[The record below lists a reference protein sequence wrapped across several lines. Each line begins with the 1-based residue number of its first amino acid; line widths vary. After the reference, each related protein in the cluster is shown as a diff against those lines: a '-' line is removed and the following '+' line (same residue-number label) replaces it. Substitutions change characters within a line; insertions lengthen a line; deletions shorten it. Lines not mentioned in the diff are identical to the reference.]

1 MTARGPSTETQSVF
15 RLVIHPEQF
24 GARADQM
31 LSKRTSA
38 AVSILIAIIAGAL
51 VLSTTGV
58 SDSSRPI
65 SLLIG
70 ASLGF
75 AFERGRFC
83 FFCLFRDATES
94 RHTRPLLSVVTAIA
108 VGAIGYAVM
117 FGLYLP
123 NSKGE
128 GLPPGAHIAPV
139 SFPLIVGAAAFG
151 LGMVLS
157 GACVSGHLYR
167 IGQGYLRAIPALV
180 GCLVGFGLGFF
191 TWNKLFLEQ
200 VSESPVLWLPR
211 WLGYSGS
218 LALVLF
224 VLAVVAIFLL
234 KVNRQP
240 VDEPIQQAT
249 PSQKVGDQINDVLF
263 IRRWSPVATGTIV
276 GLIGVVAYIRTTPLG
291 VTSQLS
297 SISRSVLDSRGLLPE
312 VLHGI
317 DMMRGCVAT
326 VTSTVT
332 NNGWLVI
339 GFVAASLAAAI
350 GGGRFKVQIPTL
362 GNSATALI
370 GGVLLGW
377 GSLTAL
383 GCTVGVLLSGTQAFA
398 VSGFVFLIVVYAVVT
413 LGVRLKLH
421 RLFGA

>member
-1 MTARGPSTETQSVF
+1 
-15 RLVIHPEQF
+15 
-24 GARADQM
+24 M
-31 LSKRTSA
+31 LSKRTSVA
-38 AVSILIAIIAGAL
+38 SLILLAIIAAAV
-51 VLSTTGV
+51 VLSASSV

-75 AFERGRFC
+75 VFERGRFC

-139 SFPLIVGAAAFG
+139 SLPLIVGAAAFG
-151 LGMVLS
+151 FGMVLS
-157 GACVSGHLYR
+157 GACISGHLYR
-167 IGQGYLRAIPALV
+167 IGQGYLRAIPALI
-180 GCLVGFGLGFF
+180 GSLIGFGLGFF
-191 TWNKLFLEQ
+191 SWNTLFLEQ

-234 KVNRQP
+234 RVNRQP
-240 VDEPIQQAT
+240 IDEPIQE
-249 PSQKVGDQINDVLF
+249 PLRSQKVGEQIIDLLF
-263 IRRWSPVATGTIV
+263 TRRWTPVATGTLV

-297 SISRSVLDSRGLLPE
+297 SISRSVLDSRQLLPE

-326 VTSTVT
+326 VSSTIT

-339 GFVAASLAAAI
+339 GFVVASLAAAI
-350 GGGRFKVQIPTL
+350 GGGRFKLQVPTL
-362 GNSATALI
+362 GNSVTALL

-398 VSGFVFLIVVYAVVT
+398 VSGFVFLIVVFAVVT
-413 LGVRLKLH
+413 FGVKLKLH
-421 RLFGA
+421 RLFSA

>member
-1 MTARGPSTETQSVF
+1 
-15 RLVIHPEQF
+15 
-24 GARADQM
+24 M

-38 AVSILIAIIAGAL
+38 AVLILVAIIAGAL
-51 VLSTTGV
+51 VLSTSSV

-70 ASLGF
+70 AALGF
-75 AFERGRFC
+75 VFERGRFC

-94 RHTRPLLSVVTAIA
+94 RHTRPLLSVITAIA

-139 SFPLIVGAAAFG
+139 SLPLIVGAAAFG

-157 GACVSGHLYR
+157 GACISGHLYR
-167 IGQGYLRAIPALV
+167 IGQGYLRAIPALI
-180 GCLVGFGLGFF
+180 GSLIGFGLGFF
-191 TWNKLFLEQ
+191 TWNTLFLEQ

-224 VLAVVAIFLL
+224 VLAVLAIFLL
-234 KVNRQP
+234 RVNRQP
-240 VDEPIQQAT
+240 ADEPIQQ
-249 PSQKVGDQINDVLF
+249 PLQSQKVGEQIIDVLF
-263 IRRWSPVATGTIV
+263 TRRWTPVATGTLV

-297 SISRSVLDSRGLLPE
+297 SISRSVLDSRQLLPE

-326 VTSTVT
+326 VSSTIS

-339 GFVAASLAAAI
+339 GFVAASLAAAV
-350 GGGRFKVQIPTL
+350 GGGRFKLQVPTL
-362 GNSATALI
+362 GNSASALL
-370 GGVLLGW
+370 GGVFLGW

-398 VSGFVFLIVVYAVVT
+398 VSGFVFLIVVFATVT
-413 LGVRLKLH
+413 LGVRLRLH
-421 RLFGA
+421 QLFGA

>member
-1 MTARGPSTETQSVF
+1 
-15 RLVIHPEQF
+15 
-24 GARADQM
+24 M

-38 AVSILIAIIAGAL
+38 AVLILVAIIAGAL
-51 VLSTTGV
+51 VLSTSSV

-70 ASLGF
+70 AALGF
-75 AFERGRFC
+75 VFERGRFC

-139 SFPLIVGAAAFG
+139 SLPLIVGAAAFG

-157 GACVSGHLYR
+157 GACISGHLYR
-167 IGQGYLRAIPALV
+167 IGQGYLRAIPALI
-180 GCLVGFGLGFF
+180 GSLIGFGLGFF
-191 TWNKLFLEQ
+191 TWNTLFLEQ

-224 VLAVVAIFLL
+224 VLAVLAIFLL
-234 KVNRQP
+234 RVNRQP
-240 VDEPIQQAT
+240 ADEPIQQ
-249 PSQKVGDQINDVLF
+249 PLQSQKVGEQIIDVLF
-263 IRRWSPVATGTIV
+263 TRRWTPVATGTLV

-297 SISRSVLDSRGLLPE
+297 SISRSVLDSRQLLPE

-317 DMMRGCVAT
+317 DMLRGCVAI
-326 VTSTVT
+326 VSSTIS

-339 GFVAASLAAAI
+339 GFVAASLAAAV
-350 GGGRFKVQIPTL
+350 GRSIQTASSNTRQFGECFARRCVSRLGLTHRSGLHCWCSSLGHSSICRLWFRISRRRVCNCHARRALATTSTL
-362 GNSATALI
+362 
-370 GGVLLGW
+370 W
-377 GSLTAL
+377 G
-383 GCTVGVLLSGTQAFA
+383 
-398 VSGFVFLIVVYAVVT
+398 
-413 LGVRLKLH
+413 LKLNF
-421 RLFGA
+421 RYRRECVRV

>member
-1 MTARGPSTETQSVF
+1 
-15 RLVIHPEQF
+15 
-24 GARADQM
+24 M

-38 AVSILIAIIAGAL
+38 AVLILVAIIAGAL
-51 VLSTTGV
+51 VLSTSSV

-70 ASLGF
+70 AALGF
-75 AFERGRFC
+75 VFERGRFC

-94 RHTRPLLSVVTAIA
+94 RHTRPLLSVVTAIT

-139 SFPLIVGAAAFG
+139 SLPLIVGAAAFG

-157 GACVSGHLYR
+157 GACISGHLYR
-167 IGQGYLRAIPALV
+167 IGQGYLRAIPALI
-180 GCLVGFGLGFF
+180 GSLIGFGLGFF
-191 TWNKLFLEQ
+191 TWNTLFLEQ

-234 KVNRQP
+234 RVNRQP
-240 VDEPIQQAT
+240 ADEPIQQ
-249 PSQKVGDQINDVLF
+249 PLQSQKVGEQIIDFLF
-263 IRRWSPVATGTIV
+263 TRRWTPVATGTLV

-297 SISRSVLDSRGLLPE
+297 SISRSVLDSQGLLPE

-326 VTSTVT
+326 VSSTIS

-339 GFVAASLAAAI
+339 GFVAASLAAAV
-350 GGGRFKVQIPTL
+350 GGGRFKLQVPTL
-362 GNSATALI
+362 GNSASALL
-370 GGVLLGW
+370 GGVFLGW

-398 VSGFVFLIVVYAVVT
+398 VSGFVFLIVVFATVT
-413 LGVRLKLH
+413 LGVRLRLH
-421 RLFGA
+421 QLFGA